1 MSAVETDR
9 ATLLGEPH
17 HDGSELYVERAAD
30 AATVR
35 LRASGIEPAG
45 VRYVVDGE
53 PRVADAVSEGA
64 GWWRATI
71 PTEGPRTSYRWL
83 LTGGELGYG
92 WLNGTGVVDHD
103 IPDDDDFVL
112 TRDPGGPDWHLDS
125 VVYQIFPDRFASS
138 GPDVAPPEW
147 AIPRAWDDPPTGRGP
162 ETPFEWFG
170 GDLRGIEQRLDYIES
185 LGANV
190 VYLTPIFP
198 AGSTHRY
205 DSTTFDSVDPLL
217 GGDEAFESL
226 ARAAHARGMRVVG
239 DLTLNHTGD
248 GHEWFAAARKGGE
261 ERGFYLFGD
270 DGDYVSWLGVSSLP
284 KLDWRSAELRERMDG
299 VIRQWLDAGLD
310 GWRIDV
316 ANMTGRYRETDVN
329 HEVAQAAR
337 AAVGDALLLAEHNH
351 DSRADLQGGGWHG
364 TMNYPGFT
372 LPVWCWLR
380 ADGVEHPFLGLPVP
394 IPRFAGRQAIATMR
408 AFRAGLP
415 WPQILHSWLL
425 LDSHDTARF
434 RTVAGSRDRQLVG
447 VGLQMTM
454 PGVPMIFA
462 GDELG
467 LEGDWGEDARRTMPW
482 DRPDSWD
489 KELLEEY
496 RRLISLRRSHGALA
510 RGGIRYAYV
519 GEDAIA
525 YLRET
530 RDERLLC
537 LAARADHAPI
547 RLSLDSLEADE
558 LETLYGVD
566 ATVLDGDVIL
576 PADGPAFSVWKLER
590 SPRG

>member
-1 MSAVETDR
+1 VSTVETER
-9 ATLLGEPH
+9 ATLLAEPH
-17 HDGSELYVERAAD
+17 HDGSELYVEGTD
-30 AATVR
+30 DEATVR
-35 LRASGIEPAG
+35 LRAASIEPAG

-53 PRVADAVSEGA
+53 PRVAEAVADGD
-64 GWWRATI
+64 GWWRATV
-71 PTEGPRTSYRWL
+71 PTTGPRTNYRWL
-83 LTGGELGYG
+83 LSGGDLAYG
-92 WLNGTGVVDHD
+92 WLNGLGVVDHD

-112 TRDPGGPDWHLDS
+112 AQDPGGPDWHLGS
-125 VVYQIFPDRFASS
+125 VVYQIFPDRFATS
-138 GPDVAPPEW
+138 GLDIEPPDW
-147 AIPRAWDDPPTGRGP
+147 AIRRDWNELPTGRGP

-170 GDLRGIEQRLDYIES
+170 GDLSGIEQHLDHIES

-190 VYLTPIFP
+190 VYLTPFFP

-205 DSTTFDSVDPLL
+205 DSTTFDAVDPLL
-217 GGDEAFESL
+217 GGDEAFASL

-248 GHEWFAAARKGGE
+248 GHEWFAAARTGGE
-261 ERGFYLFGD
+261 ERDFYLFDD
-270 DGDYVSWLGVSSLP
+270 DGSYVSWLGIPSLP
-284 KLDWRSAELRERMDG
+284 KLDWRSAELRGRMQR
-299 VIRQWLDAGLD
+299 VVQRWLEDGLD

-316 ANMTGRYRETDVN
+316 ANMTGRNGDTDVN
-329 HEVAQAAR
+329 HEVAREIR

-351 DSRADLQGGGWHG
+351 DSRADLQGGSWHG

-380 ADGVEHPFLGLPVP
+380 GEGIEHPFLGLPVP
-394 IPRFAGRQAIATMR
+394 IPRLSGRQSVATMR
-408 AFRAGLP
+408 AFRAGVP

-425 LDSHDTARF
+425 LDSHDTTRF
-434 RTVAGSRDRQLVG
+434 RTVTDSRERQVVG
-447 VGLQMTM
+447 VGLQMTT

-482 DRPDSWD
+482 DRLDAWD
-489 KELLEEY
+489 RKLLEQY
-496 RRLISLRRSHGALA
+496 RRLTALRRSHGALA
-510 RGGIRYAYV
+510 RGGIRYAQV

-530 RDERLLC
+530 REERILC

-547 RLSLDSLEADE
+547 RLPLDLLEADE
-558 LETLYGVD
+558 LDTLYGVD
-566 ATVLDGDVIL
+566 ATVLDGDAIL